1 MTQDAPKQVLIAKR
15 GSAKLTVTE
24 QRLTKSVEN
33 IAVILFEN
41 KELFESKDLYR
52 VLSRFEN
59 TLHAMAE
66 MFQNAAY
73 LVDPV
78 TLLALKDDIE
88 SFKAEIEAQ
97 I

>member
-1 MTQDAPKQVLIAKR
+1 MTQDALKQILISKR

-52 VLSRFEN
+52 VLTRFEN

-66 MFQNAAY
+66 LFQNAAY
-73 LVDPV
+73 LADPV
-78 TLLALKDDIE
+78 TLLALKEDIE
-88 SFKAEIEAQ
+88 SFKEEVEAD

>member
-1 MTQDAPKQVLIAKR
+1 MTQDALKQILISKR

-24 QRLTKSVEN
+24 QRLSKSVEN

-66 MFQNAAY
+66 MFQNATY
-73 LVDPV
+73 LADPV
-78 TLLALKDDIE
+78 TILALKEDIE
-88 SFKAEIEAQ
+88 SFKEEVEAD